1 MGQTDSNKR
10 LALGLDLSTQSL
22 SAVVLDIDAREAVL
36 NLKVGYARDLD
47 AARYG
52 IRTSDYILPPRE
64 DGEAEQP
71 PAMYFEAMDSLL
83 AALKESELPMEN
95 IAVVNCSAQ
104 QHGHV
109 YLNQRAED
117 IFARLNSVDSASLEL
132 STLLDGCLSCET
144 APIWMTSNTSE
155 EATYIREYVGGKDA
169 LIGLTGSDIPL
180 RFTAATIRRIG
191 KRSPDTYDRTETIQL
206 LSALLP
212 AILTGNSKAPTDF
225 GNACSTSLMDY
236 ANREWSDLL
245 IAATAEGLPGGAN
258 ALRDKLTAITAPDA
272 QVATIAQ
279 YFVEK
284 YGFSP
289 SCRILA
295 GSGDNPQSKV
305 LVEGDL
311 LSLGTSFVF
320 MVATD
325 GKTVDTSGMAN
336 AMYDGLGRPFL
347 FGCRTNGALVWDRL
361 REMHGIGR
369 DDYSTADSALERQS
383 VATSMVFWQPRGE
396 SFPPSGPFELTR
408 MGDSTAETSS
418 DFAGLVETSL
428 CAVYLHS
435 REFTRDTDEPLYV
448 TGGASGSHGVLRR
461 VAAIWNRSVIPIDE
475 GGAALGAAVAGACAL
490 LRTKGQ
496 ETDAGKFSE
505 SLLKRRESIAPDPD
519 DVSAFH
525 SPGGY
530 FEGFAEEEARLLAS
544 HPA

>member
-36 NLKVGYARDLD
+36 NLKADYAKDLD
-47 AARYG
+47 PVRYG
-52 IRTSDYILPPRE
+52 IRVSDYILPPKE
-64 DGEAEQP
+64 DGQAEQP
-71 PAMYFEAMDSLL
+71 PSMYFEAVDSLL
-83 AALKESELPMEN
+83 NTLQESGLPLED

-435 REFTRDTDEPLYV
+435 KSFTRAIGAPLYV
-448 TGGASGSHGVLRR
+448 TGGASKSPGVLRR
-461 VAAIWNRSVIPIDE
+461 VAAIWNRPVIPIEE

-490 LRTKGQ
+490 LKAEGQ
-496 ETDAGKFSE
+496 ESDASTFSE
-505 SLLKRRESIAPDPD
+505 SLLRRRELIAPCPS

-530 FEGFAEEEARLLAS
+530 LERFATEEARLLDL
-544 HPA
+544 HPT